1 MFLIVITVVII
12 ASVINKRKKTDEY
25 DYVETYEL
33 PSSPNTRDHYVA
45 TSDNPAYG
53 MSSGTKDH
61 YVATSDNPAYGMSS
75 GTKDH
80 NVATSDNPAYGMHPA
95 SKPTQST
102 VCDELPIER
111 TTTAI
116 YEDIPQ

>member
-12 ASVINKRKKTDEY
+12 ASVINKKKKTDEY

-33 PSSPNTRDHYVA
+33 PSSPNTR
-45 TSDNPAYG
+45 
-53 MSSGTKDH
+53 DH